1 MTVNELIKELKEWC
15 SEGAGN
21 TDVTVMP
28 FSKKDDALSAK
39 GIHCVSFN
47 GKHNGKFLNIRIYT
61 KD

>member
-1 MTVNELIKELKEWC
+1 MTVNELIKELEQW
-15 SEGAGN
+15 SNEGAGN

-28 FSKKDDALSAK
+28 LSKKYDALAAL

-47 GKHNGKFLNIRIYT
+47 GKHNGKFLNIQIYT